1 MLIHDY
7 YKEYHPDKGRSIMAH
22 IRRTRHIM
30 MPSYR
35 SCFSYSIFNSQISS
49 SQLRSLSVASRTI
62 LHPFVQA
69 SCYFLN
75 ITWRLRIYYYFLML
89 FCCI

>member
-30 MPSYR
+30 MPLYR
-35 SCFSYSIFNSQISS
+35 SCFPYSIFNSQISS
-49 SQLRSLSVASRTI
+49 SHYAR
-62 LHPFVQA
+62 
-69 SCYFLN
+69 
-75 ITWRLRIYYYFLML
+75 
-89 FCCI
+89 

>member
-35 SCFSYSIFNSQISS
+35 SCTLSYRRVAIF
-49 SQLRSLSVASRTI
+49 
-62 LHPFVQA
+62 
-69 SCYFLN
+69 
-75 ITWRLRIYYYFLML
+75 
-89 FCCI
+89 

>member
-1 MLIHDY
+1 
-7 YKEYHPDKGRSIMAH
+7 MAH

-35 SCFSYSIFNSQISS
+35 SCFSYSI
-49 SQLRSLSVASRTI
+49 
-62 LHPFVQA
+62 QA

-75 ITWRLRIYYYFLML
+75 ITWRLRIYL
-89 FCCI
+89 IVP